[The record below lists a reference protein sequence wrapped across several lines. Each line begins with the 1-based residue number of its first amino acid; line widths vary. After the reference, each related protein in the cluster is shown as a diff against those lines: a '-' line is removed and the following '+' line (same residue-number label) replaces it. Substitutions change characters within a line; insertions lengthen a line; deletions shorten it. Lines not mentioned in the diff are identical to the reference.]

1 MDFCNSNKI
10 NKWMVNEKQALN
22 SNVFFYN
29 TNTDK
34 MEGYI
39 FSDACFI
46 GNKIGVNSYNNTYP
60 RKTTDMDFADN
71 YVMNSFVSPTY
82 GTFYLRDLYHLEYLS
97 LNGYS
102 LQDKY
107 VKLYNNSK
115 YFNYTTDSPYTDNS
129 GGTGK

>member
-10 NKWMVNEKQALN
+10 NKWMVNEKQTLN

-82 GTFYLRDLYHLEYLS
+82 GTFYLRELDYLQYIS

-107 VKLYNNSK
+107 VKLSNNRYK
-115 YFNYTTDSPYTDNS
+115 YFDYTTESPYIDNKS
-129 GGTGK
+129 